1 MAFVLGWGYFKP
13 RGGFRG
19 LCCSDGVKDHFGL
32 VLVVG
37 CNTAGESVL
46 RSMSKLPAHNAYGF
60 RVERTDELTE
70 TSSRRIDM
78 EFDFWMMNHFSHI
91 QICCLYEGSFFLSNT
106 EYLLHKTH
114 HIKIINHTQHHIIT
128 PSQRVLASL
137 SRVQLL
143 IN

>member
-13 RGGFRG
+13 RGGGGGVRG

-60 RVERTDELTE
+60 RVERTDEPME

-78 EFDFWMMNHFSHI
+78 ASEFDF
-91 QICCLYEGSFFLSNT
+91 G
-106 EYLLHKTH
+106 
-114 HIKIINHTQHHIIT
+114 
-128 PSQRVLASL
+128 
-137 SRVQLL
+137 
-143 IN
+143 